1 MLPNPFGTRI
11 ISANAPK
18 SIWNTYSKRKC
29 HAARWTASQPASQPP
44 SLHKNLDFRGCPGP
58 LAKPTK
64 IDHLGTLLGPGEQ
77 FPILCRFGG
86 RPCLPA
92 KHIQIDLLGRLSG
105 HGEQIPQTELGV
117 LPQTELG
124 VLTFFARLSPGWSQY
139 FVDFSKTN
147 EILTISTKKF
157 ARPQRY

>member
-1 MLPNPFGTRI
+1 MLPNKFGTRIISANDTRPFGTRI

-29 HAARWTASQPASQPP
+29 HAACRPASQPASQPA
-44 SLHKNLDFRGCPGP
+44 SRHKNLDFRGCPGSI
-58 LAKPTK
+58 AKPTQ
-64 IDHLGTLLGPGEQ
+64 IDPLGALLGPGEQ
-77 FPILCRFGG
+77 FPILYCFGG

-124 VLTFFARLSPGWSQY
+124 VLFFCLGSCAG
-139 FVDFSKTN
+139 V
-147 EILTISTKKF
+147 ILKVF
-157 ARPQRY
+157 MNQF